1 MFNVNSIVR
10 KNVADIK
17 SYQVTRDKY
26 LEDEKFIFLDNCEN
40 NYGSVLGNGL
50 ERYPSSSQ
58 DELKKAIAKYK
69 KLKKENVFLG
79 NGSDEIIDLLIRCFC
94 EPKQDELLICEPT
107 FGMYRLYAQLS
118 NVKVNSVPLNKV
130 DFSFDINL
138 ILKSITK
145 STKLLFLCS
154 PNNPTG
160 TSISDDEIKSI
171 AKNFKGLIVID
182 EAYIDFSEKKSSLSL
197 LKSIPNLLVLQTF
210 SKGWGLAGLRVG
222 AAYAS
227 ADITT
232 VLNKV
237 RPPFNLSTL
246 SQQLAMSAV
255 EVSEGLT
262 SIINKVKEQKKIASK
277 QLAKL
282 QFVKHVFPSD
292 GNFFL
297 MQVDDAEKLTAFL
310 LKNKILISNRSSL
323 LNCANCVRISIGTK
337 DEMNKLYKI
346 LKKY

>member
-58 DELKKAIAKYK
+58 EEVKKAIAKYK

-94 EPKQDELLICEPT
+94 EPSKDEILICEPT
-107 FGMYRLYAQLS
+107 FGMYKIYAQLN
-118 NVKVNSVPLNKV
+118 NVKVNTVPLNKV

>member
-10 KNVADIK
+10 KNVADMK
-17 SYQVTRDKY
+17 SYQVTRDGY
-26 LEDEKFIFLDNCEN
+26 LKDDKFIFLDNCEN

-50 ERYPSSSQ
+50 ESYPSSSQ

-160 TSISDDEIKSI
+160 TSISDDEIESI

-337 DEMNKLYKI
+337 GEMNKLYKI

>member
-10 KNVADIK
+10 KNVADMK
-17 SYQVTRDKY
+17 SYQVTRDGY
-26 LEDEKFIFLDNCEN
+26 LKDDKFIFLDNCEN

-107 FGMYRLYAQLS
+107 FGMYRLYALLS

-227 ADITT
+227 VDITT

-337 DEMNKLYKI
+337 GEMNKLYKI

>member
-10 KNVADIK
+10 KNVADMK
-17 SYQVTRDKY
+17 SYQVTRDGY
-26 LEDEKFIFLDNCEN
+26 LKDDKFIFLDNCEN

-118 NVKVNSVPLNKV
+118 NVKVNSVPSNKV

-246 SQQLAMSAV
+246 SQQLVMSAV
-255 EVSEGLT
+255 EVSDGLT

-337 DEMNKLYKI
+337 GEMNKLYKI

>member
-10 KNVADIK
+10 KNVADMK
-17 SYQVTRDKY
+17 SYQVTRDGY
-26 LEDEKFIFLDNCEN
+26 LKDEKFIFLDNCEN

-160 TSISDDEIKSI
+160 TSISEDEIKSI
-171 AKNFKGLIVID
+171 AKRFKGLVVID
-182 EAYIDFSEKKSSLSL
+182 EAYVDFSEKKSALSL

-222 AAYAS
+222 AAYSNAE
-227 ADITT
+227 ITT

-246 SQQLAMSAV
+246 SQQLVMSAV
-255 EVSEGLT
+255 EVSDGST

-277 QLAKL
+277 QFAKL
-282 QFVKHVFPSD
+282 PFVKHVFPSD

-337 DEMNKLYKI
+337 GEMNKLYKI

>member
-40 NYGSVLGNGL
+40 NYGSVIGNGL

-58 DELKKAIAKYK
+58 EEVKKAIAKYR

-94 EPKQDELLICEPT
+94 EPTKDEILICEPT
-107 FGMYRLYAQLS
+107 FGMYKIYAQLN
-118 NVKVNSVPLNKV
+118 NVKVNTVPLNKV
-130 DFSFDINL
+130 DFTFDVKL
-138 ILKSITK
+138 ILKSISKNTK
-145 STKLLFLCS
+145 ILFICS

-160 TSISDDEIKSI
+160 TSISAEEIKLLS
-171 AKNFKGLIVID
+171 KGFNGLIVID
-182 EAYIDFSEKKSSLSL
+182 EAYIDFSDKKSALSL
-197 LKSIPNLLVLQTF
+197 LKSISNLLVLQTF

-227 ADITT
+227 AEITS

-237 RPPFNLSTL
+237 RPPFNLSSL
-246 SQQLAMSAV
+246 SQQLVESAIDASDDL
-255 EVSEGLT
+255 ESLL
-262 SIINKVKEQKKIASK
+262 SKVKEQKKIASNRFTK
-277 QLAKL
+277 FP
-282 QFVKHVFPSD
+282 FVKQVFPSD

-297 MQVDDAEKLTAFL
+297 MQVDDAEKLSAFL

-323 LNCANCVRISIGTK
+323 LNCENCVRISIGTK
-337 DEMNKLYKI
+337 AEMNKLYKV

>member
-10 KNVADIK
+10 KNVADMK
-17 SYQVTRDKY
+17 SYQVTRDGY
-26 LEDEKFIFLDNCEN
+26 LKDDKFIFLDNCEN

-58 DELKKAIAKYK
+58 DELKKAIAKHK
-69 KLKKENVFLG
+69 KLKKENVLLG

-107 FGMYRLYAQLS
+107 FGMYRLYALLS

-182 EAYIDFSEKKSSLSL
+182 EAYIDFSEKKSL
-197 LKSIPNLLVLQTF
+197 LGLIKTIPNLVVLQTF

-222 AAYAS
+222 TAFANKEII
-227 ADITT
+227 D
-232 VLNKV
+232 VLAKV
-237 RPPFNLSTL
+237 RPPFNLSAL
-246 SQQLAMSAV
+246 SQQLIISAIDGAD
-255 EVSEGLT
+255 GLNE
-262 SIINKVKEQKKIASK
+262 ILDKVKEQKRIALLK
-277 QLAKL
+277 FKTFK
-282 QFVKHVFPSD
+282 FVKKVYESD

-297 MQVDDAEKLTAFL
+297 IEVDDAERLTAFL

-323 LNCANCVRISIGTK
+323 LNCKNHVRISIGTK
-337 DEMNKLYKI
+337 SEMSKLYI
-346 LKKY
+346 VLKKF